1 MQEQT
6 NMNFTNDDNVKTIV
20 EAYALDA
27 VDVARDN
34 FGIKLDWS
42 ENSVKEVEA
51 ILDMLNK
58 SLQKAPPPNDS
69 LWSFSKMFGSYI
81 GEVYRRNHKAT
92 WGMITLNNES
102 FPELESS
109 HKELFWP
116 WSKVFK
122 RITAGDEENVWHYYQ
137 RMAENK

>member
-42 ENSVKEVEA
+42 ENSVK
-51 ILDMLNK
+51 
-58 SLQKAPPPNDS
+58 
-69 LWSFSKMFGSYI
+69 
-81 GEVYRRNHKAT
+81 
-92 WGMITLNNES
+92 TL
-102 FPELESS
+102 
-109 HKELFWP
+109 
-116 WSKVFK
+116 V
-122 RITAGDEENVWHYYQ
+122 RD
-137 RMAENK
+137 

>member
-58 SLQKAPPPNDS
+58 SLQKAPPPNDT
-69 LWSFSKMFGSYI
+69 FGVFQRCFVVI
-81 GEVYRRNHKAT
+81 LERFIVVITRLLGE
-92 WGMITLNNES
+92 
-102 FPELESS
+102 
-109 HKELFWP
+109 
-116 WSKVFK
+116 
-122 RITAGDEENVWHYYQ
+122 
-137 RMAENK
+137 